1 MFPKPKEKAVK
12 SAKCVK
18 AKFILASDRESSRN
32 VRDVSVAG
40 TFNNWTPTSLKRKYR
55 RWETSLQVVPGSHQY
70 RFIVDGQW
78 RHDHKK
84 PKVENDVGSHN
95 NIMTVFKGATST
107 EISSSCL
114 KMRKKPI
121 EKSGGVEVREK
132 GGVTNGEKE
141 EEKEL
146 KDTQQDSKN
155 YAKEEAAGDI
165 VKDLLNSVVEATQP
179 LPIPKMITRPP
190 FSPID
195 PTTWSNFSS
204 DTHLRNFS
212 YGESFSAVDD
222 PRTMGWKVG
231 DLCVAQ
237 WRGRYWYNCEILE
250 IVGDQVLVKYLDYLD
265 IDYAD
270 IKDLKEA
277 GCLDEDGFLKE
288 TEVGNG
294 ITWGEEVTFG
304 PSTWGTGLNPTEE
317 NLVPDPAVMKQGK
330 SYKNME
336 RRRNVGN
343 SRPAQ

>member
-1 MFPKPKEKAVK
+1 MGE
-12 SAKCVK
+12 
-18 AKFILASDRESSRN
+18 
-32 VRDVSVAG
+32 
-40 TFNNWTPTSLKRKYR
+40 T
-55 RWETSLQVVPGSHQY
+55 TSLQVVPGSHQY
-70 RFIVDGQW
+70 RFIVDGEW
-78 RHDHKK
+78 RIDNKK

-107 EISSSCL
+107 EISSNCL
-114 KMRKKPI
+114 KIRRKPM
-121 EKSGGVEVREK
+121 EKSGGVDVLEK
-132 GGVTNGEKE
+132 GGVTNGKE
-141 EEKEL
+141 EEKKLE
-146 KDTQQDSKN
+146 DSKN
-155 YAKEEAAGDI
+155 EAAGDI
-165 VKDLLNSVVEATQP
+165 VKDLLNSVVELTQP

-212 YGESFSAVDD
+212 SGESFSAVGD

-250 IVGDQVLVKYLDYLD
+250 IVGDQVLVKYLDYHD

-288 TEVGNG
+288 DIEVNEV
-294 ITWGEEVTFG
+294 TWGAEVTFG
-304 PSTWGTGLNPTEE
+304 PSTWGNGLSATEKDSQD
-317 NLVPDPAVMKQGK
+317 LVPDPAVMKQGK

-336 RRRNVGN
+336 RRRNTGN